1 MNAAHLQA
9 QRAVVR
15 MMFDP
20 AFAAAARQDPDQ
32 VLAALP
38 APLRKQL
45 AQVDVR
51 AFQLDP
57 LRRRRALRVL
67 SEEWKATTT
76 LILSETRSLAA
87 LEQFFS
93 SSSFHRSIDERAS
106 MPLAFAEW
114 VAIEIG
120 ERRLQSPAL
129 AGVLKIET
137 ALARSR
143 RQVADAGGDGSSTDP
158 GDSIA
163 VAAGVVAIEVTAGA
177 LAALQACERYLFEV
191 NLMPAVALCDDAPRV
206 PLDAK
211 CDDATPLH
219 LITVPH
225 GGGVTLVTIDDDHM
239 KVLAAVDSGAH
250 TVVRAVEESVAR
262 GVDAERAKAIV
273 AELLDGEIV
282 IRE

>member
-1 MNAAHLQA
+1 MSHGHLAA

-20 AFAAAARQDPDQ
+20 AFAEAARQDPDK

-45 AQVDVR
+45 AQVDAR

-57 LRRRRALRVL
+57 LRRRRALRGL

-87 LEQFFS
+87 LEKFFS
-93 SSSFHRSIDERAS
+93 SSSFHRSIDERGS

-114 VAIEIG
+114 VAVEIAEG
-120 ERRLQSPAL
+120 RLTGAAL
-129 AGVLKIET
+129 PGVLSIET

-143 RQVADAGGDGSSTDP
+143 RQVTDAGDDGSSEDA

-177 LAALQACERYLFEV
+177 LAALHACERYLFEV
-191 NLMPAVALCDDAPRV
+191 NLMPAVALCDDRPRHV
-206 PLDAK
+206 FGRRTLPQMDLASVSCAK
-211 CDDATPLH
+211 
-219 LITVPH
+219 
-225 GGGVTLVTIDDDHM
+225 
-239 KVLAAVDSGAH
+239 GA
-250 TVVRAVEESVAR
+250 
-262 GVDAERAKAIV
+262 
-273 AELLDGEIV
+273 
-282 IRE
+282 